1 MFRTTLRPHPT
12 FSIPTRTRP
21 RRGPAPSGRHRRRG
35 RTVQH
40 LSLAC
45 GLIGLAAVIAP
56 AAPASAATVTPTPVE
71 QQLLERV
78 ARARADHGLRPYRVG
93 GAITT
98 IAREQARRMADQ
110 GTLYHNPRLTT
121 QVTSWRLVGE
131 NVGTGPDPLTV
142 HRAFMRS
149 PSHRANVLS
158 REFTR
163 IGVGAVARD
172 GQVWV
177 AEVFKTPLR

>member
-1 MFRTTLRPHPT
+1 MFRNTLRPHPS

-21 RRGPAPSGRHRRRG
+21 RRGPAPSRRHRRRG
-35 RTVQH
+35 
-40 LSLAC
+40 
-45 GLIGLAAVIAP
+45 
-56 AAPASAATVTPTPVE
+56 
-71 QQLLERV
+71 
-78 ARARADHGLRPYRVG
+78 
-93 GAITT
+93 AIMT

-177 AEVFKTPLR
+177 